1 MTRPCSSL
9 PERSRI
15 LEARGHEPACTGASS
30 ATLRGMSS
38 REAAWEYFQYMGR
51 RRFSAA
57 VFAGLNAGAL
67 VAVTKGHSELAPWLL
82 GAGIVTF
89 LALQFLAY
97 RDVAA
102 VIDEREVRREAQQ
115 ALSEQV
121 LIAKALR
128 RSLLTGPQPFDF
140 DVTEAVEGWV
150 RSARDHMAELTPE
163 YVAVFLDDPGGP
175 AADFEGRTGE
185 VFAPAVSWLDRHVER
200 LRSIV
205 SRLAQ

>member
-1 MTRPCSSL
+1 
-9 PERSRI
+9 
-15 LEARGHEPACTGASS
+15 
-30 ATLRGMSS
+30 MSS
-38 REAAWEYFQYMGR
+38 REAAWEYFQYVGR
-51 RRFSAA
+51 RLFWAT
-57 VFAGLNAGAL
+57 VFAGLNVGAL
-67 VAVTKGHSELAPWLL
+67 VAVTNGRLELAPWLL
-82 GAGIVTF
+82 CAGIVLF
-89 LALQFLAY
+89 GALQFLAHG
-97 RDVAA
+97 DVAA
-102 VIDEREVRREAQQ
+102 VVDERDARREAQQ
-115 ALSEQV
+115 TLGEQV

-140 DVTEAVEGWV
+140 VVTEAVEGWV

-205 SRLAQ
+205 SRLAR